1 MQGFTAQDSALAQG
15 ITPVIDGALESNV
28 TEPINASQAGRQAG
42 RLNEASAM
50 VLLRTHVALRAC

>member
-1 MQGFTAQDSALAQG
+1 MVVAMPSRC
-15 ITPVIDGALESNV
+15 ESGPLWKK
-28 TEPINASQAGRQAG
+28 EPLQAGRQAG